1 MLKVSNLN
9 TYYGESHVLLDV
21 SIDVNEGEVVVM
33 LGPNGHG
40 KSTLLKSIC
49 GLVEN
54 VAGTITYRGEDIN
67 GLATEKIVNLGLIYI
82 SERLELSLARIFD
95 IATFY
100 KAFSLKPRGK
110 HVIKVCCGTACHL
123 NGAAQSLD
131 QITRQL
137 GIEEGETT
145 GDRMFSLETVNC
157 LGACALAPVVV
168 IGEEYHDSADANKLD
183 KILSAYQEDA
193 GE

>member
-1 MLKVSNLN
+1 MDAQVLDRILDKYAYRHSDIIEIMQDVQRIENYLPM
-9 TYYGESHVLLDV
+9 ESL
-21 SIDVNEGEVVVM
+21 S
-33 LGPNGHG
+33 
-40 KSTLLKSIC
+40 
-49 GLVEN
+49 
-54 VAGTITYRGEDIN
+54 
-67 GLATEKIVNLGLIYI
+67 YI
-82 SERLELSLARIFD
+82 SERLELNLARIYD

-123 NGAAQSLD
+123 SGASQSLD

-145 GDRMFSLETVNC
+145 EDRMFSLETVNC

-168 IGEEYHDSADANKLD
+168 IGAEYHDSADANKID
-183 KILSAYQEDA
+183 KLLSGYKVN
-193 GE
+193 GESTD